1 MKNKVKPYRQ
11 LAELTQAE
19 LAEKIGVSRQTIH
32 AVEKGQY
39 NPSILLVLKIA
50 SVLDKEVEELFLIEE
65 RDWLD

>member
-11 LAELTQAE
+11 LAELTHAE

-32 AVEKGQY
+32 AIEKGQY